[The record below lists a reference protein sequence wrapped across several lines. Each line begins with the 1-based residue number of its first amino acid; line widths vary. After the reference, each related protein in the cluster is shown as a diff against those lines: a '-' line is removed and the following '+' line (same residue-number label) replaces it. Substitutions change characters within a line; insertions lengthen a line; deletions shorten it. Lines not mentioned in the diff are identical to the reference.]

1 MNILIVGNGFDLSH
15 YLPTKYDHFMVAM
28 QAIENWDDSKGE
40 MGFDDL
46 FGSLYEKED
55 YFFGYTKAMYKI
67 DEIKISTEQ
76 IEELKNQLAENVWYQ
91 YFSDHVKEVKTWIDF
106 ELKIEQALEVVCNFM
121 EEIELHLEKNNSLDN
136 ILSLLK
142 KREGKEYYLSQKNIR
157 ILDLLKILDVEYRF
171 VDTTYGGKI
180 VDYNSSWNKS
190 FENNSEN
197 FIKKFKGYDEYLYKD
212 VTSFLNKSLL
222 DFGIIFTNYLNIINN
237 FKNINENLYVPILD
251 NINQVYSF
259 NYTSTFSRLYK
270 SNIDSYFLHGK
281 IGDQNEIVLGVSDL
295 NIQFLR
301 KFDLWGFT
309 KYCQKLILNTDYNF
323 IEEFLIANEKVQQE
337 VELTKDFWLNRSA
350 NGTGSVKLIGQKI
363 QKVLEDN
370 SLNLIFF
377 VWGHSLDYSDNIYI
391 KELFSFNEPYDQNV
405 RIVIYY
411 FNKQANFDL
420 LANLIHILGKEKV
433 EKWMKKEWLKF
444 EKNPNIAEINGIKP
458 VELLKTEVA

>member
-1 MNILIVGNGFDLSH
+1 MRFFAFGVIRTMNILIVGNGFDLSH

-222 DFGIIFTNYLNIINN
+222 DFGIIFTNYLNIRSLA
-237 FKNINENLYVPILD
+237 KVNL
-251 NINQVYSF
+251 
-259 NYTSTFSRLYK
+259 RA
-270 SNIDSYFLHGK
+270 SNSPF
-281 IGDQNEIVLGVSDL
+281 Q
-295 NIQFLR
+295 
-301 KFDLWGFT
+301 
-309 KYCQKLILNTDYNF
+309 
-323 IEEFLIANEKVQQE
+323 
-337 VELTKDFWLNRSA
+337 
-350 NGTGSVKLIGQKI
+350 
-363 QKVLEDN
+363 
-370 SLNLIFF
+370 
-377 VWGHSLDYSDNIYI
+377 
-391 KELFSFNEPYDQNV
+391 
-405 RIVIYY
+405 
-411 FNKQANFDL
+411 
-420 LANLIHILGKEKV
+420 
-433 EKWMKKEWLKF
+433 
-444 EKNPNIAEINGIKP
+444 
-458 VELLKTEVA
+458 

>member
-1 MNILIVGNGFDLSH
+1 M
-15 YLPTKYDHFMVAM
+15 
-28 QAIENWDDSKGE
+28 
-40 MGFDDL
+40 
-46 FGSLYEKED
+46 
-55 YFFGYTKAMYKI
+55 
-67 DEIKISTEQ
+67 
-76 IEELKNQLAENVWYQ
+76 
-91 YFSDHVKEVKTWIDF
+91 
-106 ELKIEQALEVVCNFM
+106 
-121 EEIELHLEKNNSLDN
+121 
-136 ILSLLK
+136 
-142 KREGKEYYLSQKNIR
+142 SQKNIR

-180 VDYNSSWNKS
+180 VNYNSSWNKS
-190 FENNSEN
+190 FENNSEK
-197 FIKKFKGYDEYLYKD
+197 FIKKFKGYDEYSYKD

-222 DFGIIFTNYLNIINN
+222 DFGVIFTNYLNIINN

-444 EKNPNIAEINGIKP
+444 EENPNIADINGIEP
-458 VELLKTEVA
+458 IELSKLEPA